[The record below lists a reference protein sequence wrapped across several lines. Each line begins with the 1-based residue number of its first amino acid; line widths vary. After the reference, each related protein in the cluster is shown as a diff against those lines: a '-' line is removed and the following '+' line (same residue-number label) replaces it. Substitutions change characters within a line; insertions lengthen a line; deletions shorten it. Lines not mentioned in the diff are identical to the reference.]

1 VAAAGSTPVPA
12 TKTNLPP
19 ASGAA
24 ASGEG
29 ANARPADRRAG
40 ATASSGATGP
50 GVKPS
55 PAAPPPRPPAPVA
68 SPAPVVSRDAEAAQR
83 LEVAR
88 AKVANHLNDQA
99 LVDLRQIV
107 AEFPG
112 TRASIEAAFLAGEL
126 HERAGR
132 NDDAMAAYVEVESRF
147 KGDARAA
154 DAKLRR
160 AGLLARSRQPRAEL
174 QSRDLLNEVARDFP
188 GTPQANA
195 ALQTKLK
202 IETDR
207 RDLREVDPVLKVEV
221 PAVMVTLRTF
231 IEQFPTSPQ
240 TMPALN
246 RLATMLSNMNRH
258 AEAAEALEQLGERF
272 EGNPMNVWFRLG
284 EIYER
289 RLNNPAKAKE
299 AYAKVPQNSPSYNEA
314 QKRLNRK

>member
-1 VAAAGSTPVPA
+1 
-12 TKTNLPP
+12 
-19 ASGAA
+19 
-24 ASGEG
+24 
-29 ANARPADRRAG
+29 
-40 ATASSGATGP
+40 
-50 GVKPS
+50 
-55 PAAPPPRPPAPVA
+55 
-68 SPAPVVSRDAEAAQR
+68 
-83 LEVAR
+83 
-88 AKVANHLNDQA
+88 
-99 LVDLRQIV
+99 
-107 AEFPG
+107 
-112 TRASIEAAFLAGEL
+112 
-126 HERAGR
+126 
-132 NDDAMAAYVEVESRF
+132 MAAYVEVESRF

-207 RDLREVDPVLKVEV
+207 RDLREIDPVLKVEV

-240 TMPALN
+240 TMPVLN
-246 RLATMLSNMNRH
+246 RLATMLSSMNRH

-289 RLNNPAKAKE
+289 RLNNAAKAKE

>member
-1 VAAAGSTPVPA
+1 M
-12 TKTNLPP
+12 
-19 ASGAA
+19 
-24 ASGEG
+24 
-29 ANARPADRRAG
+29 
-40 ATASSGATGP
+40 
-50 GVKPS
+50 
-55 PAAPPPRPPAPVA
+55 
-68 SPAPVVSRDAEAAQR
+68 
-83 LEVAR
+83 AR
-88 AKVANHLNDQA
+88 AKVANQLNDQA

-107 AEFPG
+107 ADFPG

-126 HERAGR
+126 HEKAGK

-160 AGLLARSRQPRAEL
+160 AGLLARSRQPRADL
-174 QSRDLLNEVARDFP
+174 QSRELLNEVVREFP
-188 GTPQANA
+188 GTPQANQ
-195 ALQTKLK
+195 ALQTKLR

-207 RDLREVDPVLKVEV
+207 RDLREIDPVLKVEV
-221 PAVMVTLRTF
+221 PAVMVTLRTL
-231 IEQFPTSPQ
+231 IDQFPNAPQ

-258 AEAAEALEQLGERF
+258 AEAAATLEQMGARF

-289 RLNNPAKAKE
+289 KLNNPAKAKE
-299 AYAKVPQNSPSYNEA
+299 IYAKVPQDSPSYNEA